1 MNILFYCSEYPPF
14 RNGGIGSVT
23 KIVAESLVKLGHR
36 VVVAGY
42 YPSMPKQE
50 IVENINGVCVYR
62 YGLGVRNSWF
72 KNKMWQISNKLH
84 FSKIINQREIN
95 FIEGKISELIE
106 LNNIDLLELTDYYTM
121 VYCKNTLRFRKF
133 NIPTILRIHGSVS
146 FINDMAGNPFD
157 ILHKNDCA
165 HFNRCD
171 HVLAVSEFSLNYIR
185 EKFILPNIKSY
196 GVIYNPIEDSI
207 IHKAT
212 PSDKDTVL
220 FLGRLTKEK
229 GAISLVKA
237 FNLCAGKNTRIRLQ
251 FLGAGDAKTLLEHVD
266 SQYHDRIEFLG
277 HCNRQKVVESID
289 QCSFACIPSYF
300 ENFSMAALEVMSR
313 NKTIIFTERASGKE
327 LINDGVNG
335 FAVDPD
341 NISLISERMLYLAN
355 NRSMR
360 DEMANNAYNDIVEKF
375 PISKIV
381 EQLEQYYHKIISE
394 HR

>member
-23 KIVAESLVKLGHR
+23 KIVAEALVKLGHR
-36 VVVAGY
+36 VIVAGY
-42 YPSMPKQE
+42 YTSMPKQE

-62 YGLGVRNSWF
+62 YGLGIRNSWF
-72 KNKMWQISNKLH
+72 KKKIWQVSNKIH
-84 FSKIINQREIN
+84 CSKIINQREIN

-106 LNNIDLLELTDYYTM
+106 LNNIDILELTDYYPM
-121 VYCKNTLRFRKF
+121 VYCNNNLYFSKF

-146 FINDMAGNPFD
+146 FINDMAGNSFEM
-157 ILHKNDCA
+157 LHKNDCA

-171 HVLAVSEFSLNYIR
+171 HILAVSEFSLNYIR

-196 GVIYNPIEDSI
+196 GVIYNPVEESI
-207 IHKAT
+207 IHKTT

-229 GAISLVKA
+229 GATSLVKA
-237 FNLCAGKNTRIRLQ
+237 FNMCAGKNPQIKLQ
-251 FLGAGDAKTLLEHVD
+251 FLGAGDTKTLLEYVEP
-266 SQYHDRIEFLG
+266 QYHNRIEFWG
-277 HCNRQKVVESID
+277 HCSRQKVVECID

-327 LINDGVNG
+327 LIKDGVNG

-341 NISLISERMLYLAN
+341 NIALISEKMLFLAN
-355 NRSMR
+355 NHSAR
-360 DEMANNAYNDIVEKF
+360 DKMANNAYNDVAERF
-375 PISKIV
+375 VASKIV
-381 EQLEQYYHKIISE
+381 EQLEQYYHKIVSE

>member
-23 KIVAESLVKLGHR
+23 KIVAEALVKLGHR
-36 VVVAGY
+36 VIVAGY
-42 YPSMPKQE
+42 YTSMPKQE

-62 YGLGVRNSWF
+62 YGLGIRNSWF
-72 KNKMWQISNKLH
+72 KKKIWQVSNKIH
-84 FSKIINQREIN
+84 CSKIINQREIN

-106 LNNIDLLELTDYYTM
+106 LNNIDILELTDYYPM
-121 VYCKNTLRFRKF
+121 VYCNNNLYFSKF

-146 FINDMAGNPFD
+146 FINDMAGNSFEM
-157 ILHKNDCA
+157 LYKNDCA

-171 HVLAVSEFSLNYIR
+171 HILAVSEFSLNYIR

-196 GVIYNPIEDSI
+196 GVIYNPVEESI
-207 IHKAT
+207 IHKTT

-237 FNLCAGKNTRIRLQ
+237 FNMCAGKNPQIKLQ
-251 FLGAGDAKTLLEHVD
+251 FLGAGDYQALLGYVD
-266 SQYHDRIEFLG
+266 PQYHDRIEFLG
-277 HCNRQKVVESID
+277 YCNREKVVECID

-300 ENFSMAALEVMSR
+300 ETFGMAALEVMSR

-327 LINDGVNG
+327 LIKDGVNG

-341 NISLISERMLYLAN
+341 NVSLISKRMLYLSN
-355 NRSMR
+355 NHSAR
-360 DEMANNAYNDIVEKF
+360 DEMANNAYNDVLERF
-375 PISKIV
+375 STSKIV
-381 EQLEQYYHKIISE
+381 EQLERYYHKIISE